1 MSGWVFIIDKRCP
14 DPRLMSGQI
23 HLRNST
29 FYFYDL
35 QKVGLS
41 SSKAARLKVGHLC
54 GKSRSQRYV
63 FYVETDTYTLSFALC
78 LHHSQILNFNVGMKC
93 LCSRAAHR
101 IPETMKQGKKNSL
114 STAALIVTV
123 CICSKRTFFCNCN
136 CSLLTD
142 KQNMDVRFIRSR
154 L

>member
-1 MSGWVFIIDKRCP
+1 MSFLLGVCFIISKCMRTMSGWVFIIDKRCP

-23 HLRNST
+23 QLRNST

-35 QKVGLS
+35 QKIGLS
-41 SSKAARLKVGHLC
+41 SSKAARWKVGRLC

-93 LCSRAAHR
+93 LCSRAAHG
-101 IPETMKQGKKNSL
+101 IPETMKHGEKVVVHSSSYSYSL
-114 STAALIVTV
+114 HLQQTYV
-123 CICSKRTFFCNCN
+123 
-136 CSLLTD
+136 LL
-142 KQNMDVRFIRSR
+142 
-154 L
+154 